1 MTEGMGAIS
10 DRARENLAPSDIMIV
25 TTRRRLLDAA
35 RALAEEGAPPPGLD
49 DPAIAGT
56 ARAGDLIAPERK
68 NWLDAYEEEFGRA
81 VHPLAQAAE

>member
-1 MTEGMGAIS
+1 
-10 DRARENLAPSDIMIV
+10 MIV

-35 RALAEEGAPPPGLD
+35 RALAEEGALPPGVD

-68 NWLDAYEEEFGRA
+68 NWLDAYEEELGHA
-81 VHPLAQAAE
+81 LHPLAQAAE